1 MGSELVNGSASLFSY
16 SELFREQCIVYM
28 SIGMSYEEF
37 WEMDVD
43 LVKFYREAEQLK
55 QKRRDY
61 DLWLQGRYIYDAL
74 CAVSPVLHAFAPQG
88 TKAMPY
94 LEEPYPRTRKELRE
108 RQKKIMK
115 ENAETFRALVE
126 LKNEERRKN
135 NVGSND

>member
-16 SELFREQCIVYM
+16 SKLFREQCIVYM

-37 WEMDVD
+37 WEKDVD

-74 CAVSPVLHAFAPQG
+74 CAVSPVLHAFAPQD

>member
-1 MGSELVNGSASLFSY
+1 MGSELVNGSTSHFSY
-16 SELFREQCIVYM
+16 GEFFREQCIVYM

-37 WEMDVD
+37 WEKDID
-43 LVKFYREAEQLK
+43 LVKFYREAEQLR

-74 CAVSPVLHAFAPQG
+74 CAVSPVLQAFAPQG
-88 TKAMPY
+88 TRAMPY
-94 LEEPYPRTRKELRE
+94 IEEPYPRTKKDLVE
-108 RQKKIMK
+108 RQRKIIKK
-115 ENAETFRALVE
+115 NAEAFRALVE